1 MKRTAKIV
9 CAVMTAVIAVTG
21 GALASMGLFGEFAGI
36 EKEKLT
42 GYKYSRSGDMQ
53 GSSYS
58 ESVQEYSE
66 DSALFTIMQREWH
79 RDDGTV
85 KEYLVDKEIL
95 NELKAVFVKYHME
108 KWDNKKF
115 TDRFIADG
123 ASDSYH
129 FEFETNH
136 VSFSSQYY
144 PEKYSSKL
152 KELDEILNKHLENA
166 TLLPGLLI
174 HDSIKESDYTLP
186 YDLNNGKIVLSVYSY
201 HQKYLYY
208 RLANGTDE
216 EKKIE
221 SVIRLYR
228 DGESVPIYEK
238 SSEHKISLSAHRLYE
253 NSVKLNKLLA
263 PGKYRFEAFGYE
275 TEFEIQ

>member
-9 CAVMTAVIAVTG
+9 CTAIIAVTAITG
-21 GALASMGLFGEFAGI
+21 VALASMGLFGEFAGI
-36 EKEKLT
+36 EKEKLE
-42 GYKYSRSGDMQ
+42 GYKYSRSGGIQ
-53 GSSYS
+53 GCSSS
-58 ESVQEYSE
+58 KSVQEYSK
-66 DSALFTIMQREWH
+66 DSALFTIMQRKWH

-108 KWDNKKF
+108 KWGNKKF

-123 ASDSYH
+123 ASNSYR

-174 HDSIKESDYTLP
+174 HDTIKESDYTLP